1 MTKYRCFFIT
11 HKIKLTVYRLHAEML
26 YNIRNKKGGT
36 FMKKVLSAVMVI
48 FAVLALSSCGQ
59 SYEEQQLEADVCAK
73 QVYTALES
81 AINND
86 PNLYLG
92 DVYEICN
99 TENGSTTISFDGVNL
114 IDLSP
119 SLGKKF
125 TGYFFAFIDSYNR
138 TVELAV
144 WSDDKID
151 IESYDSLN
159 YSSKE
164 YFDETGHIIGYY
176 GYLQ

>member
-1 MTKYRCFFIT
+1 
-11 HKIKLTVYRLHAEML
+11 
-26 YNIRNKKGGT
+26 
-36 FMKKVLSAVMVI
+36 MKKVLSAVMVI
-48 FAVLALSSCGQ
+48 FAVMALSSCGK
-59 SYEEQQLEADVCAK
+59 SYDEQQLEADVYAK

-86 PNLYLG
+86 PNLII
-92 DVYEICN
+92 DVYGISN
-99 TENGSTTISFDGVNL
+99 TENGSTTVNFGANL
-114 IDLSP
+114 TDLSP
-119 SLGKKF
+119 WLGKNFK
-125 TGYFFAFIDSYNR
+125 GYFFAFIDSYNR

-151 IESYDSLN
+151 IEYYDSIA

-164 YFDETGHIIGYY
+164 YFDKTEHIIGYY